1 MIEHARRGRRGWA
14 SGEKARPTGAPQ
26 PRPKVVIW
34 GYVRPR
40 NGPSLELWEQAGEQL
55 PSTPTK
61 FRGSNIP
68 PSRDTLARP
77 KCRSARHLK

>member
-40 NGPSLELWEQAGEQL
+40 NVAKLKLWEQAGRQA